1 MLVSKCVV
9 WMFALSLMAPPA
21 ERPPELTFDKHVDYI
36 GWWKR
41 EFAAGSGENARE
53 LYSPVFPDADL
64 KGGLPSMEGV
74 AREEYDRWDGRVWQ
88 PEEFPAIDAYLQSC
102 ESYIKDV
109 EKATKVNGYWEPL
122 PDNLTTLYEAV
133 LPGLSTFRAASRA
146 IMVRAWR
153 KQDRQGEAVID
164 ATRTLMR
171 IADHAEQQPW
181 TISGLVGAAIRN
193 LAYTHIRVALDR
205 GVITGDQIKSA
216 YDTLR
221 EFDPGPLNWNRAV
234 TCEWAICL
242 DMLQSV
248 CNEGEVQLDRWK
260 AIEGAAAGFD
270 PVAARGLAEQHFKA
284 MLGIVANPIDAKTAT
299 RMKAYGET
307 IREKMRANDFNRVMC
322 TNLERAYDLT
332 VRVESHRGG
341 TMIALALYTHHA
353 KHGEW
358 PKRLKDLDK
367 NLGLKDY
374 RDYGKDPYT
383 GKLFKYKL
391 VDGKPLLY
399 SIGADGKDDGGRH
412 DSHWGEKDG
421 GDFVFVPYQ
430 D

>member
-1 MLVSKCVV
+1 MLTSQCVSLMV
-9 WMFALSLMAPPA
+9 ALSLAGAPV

-36 GWWKR
+36 GWWRSK
-41 EFAAGSGENARE
+41 FASGSGENAYE
-53 LYSPVFPDADL
+53 LYKPMFPNA
-64 KGGLPSMEGV
+64 KFEGGFPAMEGAV
-74 AREEYDRWDGRVWQ
+74 REEYDRWDMHVWK
-88 PEEFPAIDAYLQSC
+88 PSDFPALDAYLRNS
-102 ESYIKDV
+102 ESYLNGV
-109 EKATKVNGYWEPL
+109 EKATKVKAYWEPL
-122 PDNLTTLYEAV
+122 PDSLNTLYETP
-133 LPGLSTFRAASRA
+133 LPGLAAFRDASRA
-146 IMVRAWR
+146 IMVRGWR
-153 KQDRQGEAVID
+153 GQDRQGEAVVD
-164 ATRTLMR
+164 ASRAMLR

-181 TISGLVGAAIRN
+181 TISGLVGAAIRSLTFSN
-193 LAYTHIRVALDR
+193 IVAALDR

-221 EFDPGPLNWNRAV
+221 EFDPGPVNWNRAV
-234 TCEWAICL
+234 KCEWAICL

-270 PVAARGLAEQHFKA
+270 PVAARGLVEQHFTA
-284 MLGIVANPIDAKTAT
+284 MLEIVANPINATTAT

-307 IREKMRANDFNRVMC
+307 IKEKMRANDFNRIMC
-322 TNLERAYDLT
+322 ANLERAYDSTL
-332 VRVESHRGG
+332 RAESHRRG
-341 TMIALALYTHHA
+341 TMIALALYAHHA

-374 RDYGKDPYT
+374 RDYGKDPYS

-412 DSHWGEKDG
+412 DKKWGEKDG
-421 GDFVFVPYQ
+421 GDFVFIPYQ